1 MNAPS
6 HFGYFLAV
14 TEHDRF
20 MGSKPDGYLVF
31 ITKEDADAY
40 VEREYANRV
49 GTFNAPDYYLS
60 FADAGWHPITTLQLE
75 QIRKNGKF
83 TWANTTNR

>member
-1 MNAPS
+1 MS
-6 HFGYFLAV
+6 HTTGYFGYFLAV

-31 ITKEDADAY
+31 RVKEDADDY

-49 GTFNAPDYYLS
+49 GTSTPDYYLS
-60 FADAGWHPITTLQLE
+60 FSDAGWHPISYIQYEALN
-75 QIRKNGKF
+75 KNKF
-83 TWANTTNR
+83 TWANTTQQK